1 MLFFGGAVLVVACAL
16 HIAWVGRL
24 ARDRGR
30 NVVAWILVGLM
41 AGGLGLRLG
50 IYVVDRASDA
60 EGAFAGLLGTLAPFP
75 LTLAGMLVVGGV
87 LYLLPTHVPARRD
100 WKVSSAKHGEGTVV
114 LEREGIEIRWE
125 GRIDTIERSQVQSAV
140 ADGECVRLTWANGEA
155 LLMPMMSPQTRE
167 GRIRQSELLAKL
179 LAARGA
185 TVGSDER

>member
-1 MLFFGGAVLVVACAL
+1 MIFFGGAALIVACAL
-16 HIAWVGRL
+16 QIGWVGRL

-60 EGAFAGLLGTLAPFP
+60 EGAFAGLLGTMAPFP
-75 LTLAGMLVVGGV
+75 LTLGGMLAVAGM
-87 LYLLPTHVPARRD
+87 LYLLPTHLPARRD
-100 WKVSSAKHGEGTVV
+100 WKITSAKHGDGTLVLDREVV
-114 LEREGIEIRWE
+114 ELRWE
-125 GRIDTIERSQVQSAV
+125 GRTDTIERSQLRSAV
-140 ADGECVRLTWANGEA
+140 ADGECVRVTWASGEA

-179 LAARGA
+179 LAAPGTA
-185 TVGSDER
+185 A